1 MAKSRAFATNFYDV
15 LQLGTSATFSDIR
28 TAYRRAALAT
38 HPDKGGSADRFL
50 LVTQAFETL
59 ACDKS
64 RAAYDRKLQNRGDL
78 VHASGVASSAT
89 EFQAS
94 ASSSCSDKSA
104 FGNAE
109 ARDAD
114 PAKPSKSSCG
124 KSEPAKGSPRKEKRK
139 VRSSDDPEKKAR
151 GSAKQLE
158 RAFQKLQ
165 SALQEVSP
173 PRRKAALQSLQQH
186 ARLRFLQ
193 FMESARNGPH
203 EKDDVSSWALIPFVD
218 SCSSDTS
225 ELDCSSDSSET
236 SDATEEQRTIAK
248 SDSALSQCEWREQD
262 HLTEDHG
269 GAKRRRRHAKGV
281 FCVGSRTYFAQ
292 LMFARLLCYTKCQQT
307 VELAV
312 EHYILLV
319 QVRNAAVQEASSRGV
334 DLCEMTDSSLIREAF
349 DRVLAQTSISS
360 VELGLHVAVWINFG
374 RRSRSLKIMTPMFSL
389 EDALSWR
396 NRLMVA
402 KATGWDALSSVWMD
416 VLQHPAFK
424 KKKPLSVDEATHFVN
439 ARRSMV
445 EPLLLRRRFLQAR
458 TRSSIEQRLES
469 RLCRAVRAV
478 ERALVNEAHAIRMA
492 AAEVSRAKRKLEQE
506 RSRWFRRLPG
516 RDMTLED
523 LMTKLPPHLQRG

>member
-59 ACDKS
+59 ACDRS
-64 RAAYDRKLQNRGDL
+64 RAAYDRTLQSRGGL
-78 VHASGVASSAT
+78 VDASRVASSAT

-104 FGNAE
+104 FGNAD
-109 ARDAD
+109 ARCAD

-124 KSEPAKGSPRKEKRK
+124 ESEPAKGSPRKAKRK
-139 VRSSDDPEKKAR
+139 VRSSDNPETTAR
-151 GSAKQLE
+151 GSAKLD
-158 RAFQKLQ
+158 RAFQRLR
-165 SALQEVSP
+165 SALHKVSP
-173 PRRKAALQSLQQH
+173 PSRKAALESLQQH

-193 FMESARNGPH
+193 FMESAKNEPH
-203 EKDDVSSWALIPFVD
+203 EKEDVSSLALIPFVD

-248 SDSALSQCEWREQD
+248 SDSALSQCGWREED

-281 FCVGSRTYFAQ
+281 FCVGSKAYFAQ
-292 LMFARLLCYTKCQQT
+292 LMFASLVCHTKRQQT

-319 QVRNAAVQEASSRGV
+319 QLRNAAAQEASRRGV
-334 DLCEMTDSSLIREAF
+334 DLCEMADSSFIGEAF
-349 DRVLAQTSISS
+349 DKVLAQTSISR
-360 VELGLHVAVWINFG
+360 VELGLTVAVLIKFVHK
-374 RRSRSLKIMTPMFSL
+374 RRLLRIMTPIFSL
-389 EDALSWR
+389 EEALSWR
-396 NRLMVA
+396 SRLMVA
-402 KATGWDALSSVWMD
+402 KATGWDAFSSVWVD

-424 KKKPLSVDEATHFVN
+424 RKMPLSVDEATQFVN

-445 EPLLLRRRFLQAR
+445 EPCLVRRRFLQAR
-458 TRSSIEQRLES
+458 NRASIEQRHES

-506 RSRWFRRLPG
+506 RSRWFRRLPL
-516 RDMTLED
+516 RHMTLED
-523 LMTKLPPHLQRG
+523 LMTKWPPHLQRG